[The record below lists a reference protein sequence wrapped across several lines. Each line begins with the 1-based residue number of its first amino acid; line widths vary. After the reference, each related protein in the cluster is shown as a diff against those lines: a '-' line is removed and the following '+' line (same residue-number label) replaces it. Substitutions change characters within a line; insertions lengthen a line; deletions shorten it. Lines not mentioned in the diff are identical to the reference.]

1 MKEIGPF
8 LLEKIKASGRRK
20 KDIAAATGLPVSYIS
35 NLTKN
40 LDMRLSTLDKFVTA
54 LQIDGREIFS
64 YAPSTSFTE
73 TSINPEVL
81 RQVTPGIGSP
91 EVSYLRQQL
100 LDKESLLAEKER
112 LVAEKE
118 RVVIEKERTIEM
130 QAQLIRMLTGG
141 ALPKIEE
148 TAVVVETPGE

>member
-8 LLEKIKASGRRK
+8 LLEKINASGRRK

-54 LQIDGREIFS
+54 LKIDGREIFS
-64 YAPSTSFTE
+64 YAPAEGTPSPVITTE
-73 TSINPEVL
+73 VLSQVAPAYGNPE
-81 RQVTPGIGSP
+81 I
-91 EVSYLRQQL
+91 SYLRQQL

-130 QAQLIRMLTGG
+130 QEKIIKMLSDGT
-141 ALPKIEE
+141 LPKFEE
-148 TAVVVETPGE
+148 TTTVVAE

>member
-64 YAPSTSFTE
+64 YAPAGGGAPISA
-73 TSINPEVL
+73 EVM
-81 RQVTPGIGSP
+81 RQVSTGYGSP
-91 EVSYLRQQL
+91 EISYLRQQL
-100 LDKESLLAEKER
+100 LDKETLLAEKER
-112 LVAEKE
+112 IVAEKE
-118 RVVIEKERTIEM
+118 RLVIEKERTIEM
-130 QAQLIRMLTGG
+130 QAEMIRMLSGKSY
-141 ALPKIEE
+141 PKYEE
-148 TAVVVETPGE
+148 TTVVETVSE